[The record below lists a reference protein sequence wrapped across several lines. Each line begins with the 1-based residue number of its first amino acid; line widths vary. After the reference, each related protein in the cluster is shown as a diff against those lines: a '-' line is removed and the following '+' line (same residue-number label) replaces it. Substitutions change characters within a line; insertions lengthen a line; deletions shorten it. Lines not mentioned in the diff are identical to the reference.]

1 MYLSAAKLRLACR
14 NRGLKLKDLLHRAG
28 VSKTAYYSLLRKDSI
43 LPRSIHAIASALSQ
57 KPSSFL
63 EEESDGVKK
72 LRRLRRS
79 LESVMRISPG
89 LDRETVWHTLL
100 LLEEKPIERL
110 ERGLLRA
117 QKFNFCR

>member
-1 MYLSAAKLRLACR
+1 MYLSAAKLRLSCR